1 MNKMTEAAKQRMKD
15 FVSASTKVA
24 LDTCEAH
31 GYPTYDEKLCIL
43 ADEISEASYKAG
55 MQDPDAGKHEC
66 DDTCQRDMNIECPIS
81 YPKVLV
87 SKELLD
93 ECEKVLLIAWGQLEA
108 GCKEA
113 EQVDQMIEKIREAR
127 K

>member
-1 MNKMTEAAKQRMKD
+1 MSESKWREFHLLTTEIGEYIGPLATLFASAEQAEEAANMIKRSNSPVVLHVIEMKEHQR
-15 FVSASTKVA
+15 
-24 LDTCEAH
+24 
-31 GYPTYDEKLCIL
+31 
-43 ADEISEASYKAG
+43 
-55 MQDPDAGKHEC
+55 
-66 DDTCQRDMNIECPIS
+66 
-81 YPKVLV
+81 VLG
-87 SKELLD
+87 LLD